1 MRTGNRKGAFFKYF
15 QAPRFATRLGLVG
28 TMQLGPVWQ
37 LAIYNLP
44 RVFSKMR
51 LLGRGK
57 S

>member
-15 QAPRFATRLGLVG
+15 QAPRFATRLGLAG